1 MKTETKSSSLLHG
14 DPLGEEPGLGA
25 LTLPGYLREIA
36 SRFAQREALMMRTA
50 GGVERWTYDDLW
62 ERSMGVARALVAI
75 GLGKDGRVG
84 ILMTNR
90 AELLSSVF
98 GTALAGGVA
107 VMLNTFSTAVELEY
121 MLQASSASVLLFEGM
136 VLKKDFA
143 ALLGGLE
150 PGIAEGVPGRLE
162 STKFPFLRHLAVV
175 GATQAAGAVE
185 SWANFL
191 ARGAVT
197 PPALV
202 AAIADS
208 VRPTDTAAL
217 FFSSGSTARPKGIF
231 SAQRAIA
238 IQLWRMGR
246 LFNLSGDVRSWTPNG
261 LFWSGNF
268 ATVMGTT
275 LSTFRCSGRIR
286 QSSSRKHPTGIALT

>member
-1 MKTETKSSSLLHG
+1 MKTEAQGSSLLHG

-36 SRFAQREALMMRTA
+36 SRFAHREALMMRTA

-62 ERSMGVARALVAI
+62 ECSMDVARALVAI

-121 MLQASSASVLLFEGM
+121 MLQASSASVLLFEGK

-143 ALLGGLE
+143 ALL
-150 PGIAEGVPGRLE
+150 
-162 STKFPFLRHLAVV
+162 
-175 GATQAAGAVE
+175 
-185 SWANFL
+185 
-191 ARGAVT
+191 RGFGT
-197 PPALV
+197 P
-202 AAIADS
+202 D
-208 VRPTDTAAL
+208 R
-217 FFSSGSTARPKGIF
+217 
-231 SAQRAIA
+231 
-238 IQLWRMGR
+238 
-246 LFNLSGDVRSWTPNG
+246 
-261 LFWSGNF
+261 
-268 ATVMGTT
+268 
-275 LSTFRCSGRIR
+275 
-286 QSSSRKHPTGIALT
+286 